1 MNGNFKSKE
10 WEHMLMFRPAART
23 DLSSSFAVMNN
34 KLQNCSATKLLSS
47 RTSRTS
53 NVFLLI
59 PNWIKLK
66 NLSGPWTH
74 YNKTFRN
81 SIQVNTCSF
90 DALVTASWKYWCI
103 LSINVGTWCWVWQKT
118 QFISQ
123 TMQTSN
129 WFGCD
134 TVWEWLAPLP
144 HIKKDPGSIPNW
156 VNHLSFSLCLH
167 GFCPGP
173 YNVQSHMF
181 RSTGG

>member
-10 WEHMLMFRPAART
+10 WEHMLMIRPALPELTWAHRLLWWT
-23 DLSSSFAVMNN
+23 INFKTA
-34 KLQNCSATKLLSS
+34 LQQNFYPA
-47 RTSRTS
+47 SRTS

-74 YNKTFRN
+74 YNKTIWN